1 MDFKLW
7 EPEAQP
13 DILGKEGS
21 FGNIEW
27 DYPTFINELYEPLRK
42 KYPDYITR
50 RSIGFDTS
58 GEYEMWAYEFAPK
71 NYIKTVYLQSGVHV
85 IETDPYFGL
94 AKLLTMIADRED
106 ERLSFI
112 RDNVRL
118 LVVPVVS
125 VWGISKR
132 GSYKEIMDADR
143 WRFPHNS
150 AKVNANRDCQE
161 KKAKETV
168 NVLKYIE
175 ENQNDICFAF
185 DCHSTTNV
193 VLGSYLLCLSNG
205 TPDDILNAHVAI
217 NEALYEKHP
226 TIIKKAN
233 MGDQNHY
240 PGQTKPGIYN
250 RAYVGGITWQFG
262 IFCITTEHNDYI
274 YDSKLGTSLTMTLS
288 VELIGNHLLL
298 VCEDDRYNSS
308 LRIDRNY
315 YLQYMTE

>member
-7 EPEAQP
+7 EPKTQP
-13 DILGKEGS
+13 DILGNENS

-27 DYPTFINELYEPLRK
+27 DYPTFIENLYEPLRK

-58 GEYEMWAYEFAPK
+58 GEYEMWAYEFTPK

-94 AKLLTMIADRED
+94 ARLLTLIAERED

-112 RDNVRL
+112 RDNIRL

-143 WRFPHNS
+143 WRFPHNA
-150 AKVNANRDCQE
+150 AKVNGNRDCEE
-161 KKAKETV
+161 KKAQETI
-168 NVLKYIE
+168 NVLNYIRE
-175 ENQNDICFAF
+175 YKDEICFAF
-185 DCHSTTNV
+185 DCHSTTDV
-193 VLGSYLLCLSNG
+193 VLGSYLLCISNG
-205 TPDDILNAHVAI
+205 TPDEIINAHVKI
-217 NEALYEKHP
+217 NEELYEKHP
-226 TIIKKAN
+226 TIIKKAA

-240 PGQTKPGIYN
+240 PGNVVPKIYN
-250 RAYVGGITWQFG
+250 RSYVGGIPWQFG
-262 IFCITTEHNDYI
+262 IPAITTEHNDYI
-274 YDSKLGTSLTMTLS
+274 YDYKLGTRLTMTHS
-288 VELIGNHLLL
+288 VELIANHLLL
-298 VCEDDRYNSS
+298 VCENDCYNSS
-308 LRIDRNY
+308 LRIDRSY
-315 YLQYMTE
+315 YDRYLK